1 MKAEIG
7 RASNEYAQLII
18 FVCDLCVIVCTL
30 KTIWLIELI
39 IAVWTG
45 NSERHFL
52 NIGHSEAC
60 LMLVYTE

>member
-18 FVCDLCVIVCTL
+18 FGVVIVCTL